1 MHNIIHT
8 CVGGSVSLP
17 TVDMLRLLGENFDG
31 FDIISE
37 TAGHLIKLCLF

>member
-1 MHNIIHT
+1 MHIIIHI
-8 CVGGSVSLP
+8 CVGGRVSLH
-17 TVDMLRLLGENFDG
+17 TVDVLRLLGENFDA